1 MTDTELTNI
10 ATNLTKGT
18 FHQVTYK
25 KELALTKAHKAE
37 GYEIYT
43 ISTYNARFGIDYDNV
58 ASVIEARENGPPK
71 GALKGLY
78 EVVQDLLYTNAKGEL
93 IVRCYPNWNGHHEKI
108 YVMNGEAVS
117 KERLLEMGFSKNEL
131 GIRDGGEPPVVM
143 SLRASG
149 ILEIA

>member
-58 ASVIEARENGPPK
+58 ASVIEARENGQPK
-71 GALKGLY
+71 GELTGLY

-117 KERLLEMGFSKNEL
+117 KERLLELGFSKNEL